1 MTKANIC
8 IRREEEEEEE
18 EEHAHLCALF
28 SDPEK

>member
-28 SDPEK
+28 SNPEK